1 MHEHLKQLSKQ
12 NHSNVFAWKRSGGPL
27 KELLVTL
34 NVPDPGYGLI
44 HNFGDKLFNNL
55 EKGVRV

>member
-34 NVPDPGYGLI
+34 NVPDPGYVS
-44 HNFGDKLFNNL
+44 NFDHIFKEELHPR
-55 EKGVRV
+55 K